1 MFKVLKPH
9 IPDFFG
15 EDLNLLQG
23 LGEHLG
29 RRNRGYGF
37 AIRDVKEMLTEVRSC
52 SSTNWTLPERAT
64 LIEARQ
70 AYRSSIGIRVPRLV
84 QPLCTSRITAMSEEN
99 GVKVTDA
106 FRRWPLRRTRVAEQL
121 VEAILA
127 VPLFSRAQRPSFMP
141 ILMPGICS
149 MTKPTGTDRPRLGS
163 GGTAHPRVK
172 APATGPYAEDDLARS
187 RGGLRGHPALAVRE
201 KRNVIERVVH
211 RFFDQLPATAS
222 PGRSMPCGC
231 SMRSPSTAF
240 TFPLHCSCSG
250 RFS

>member
-1 MFKVLKPH
+1 MPGLQKLGQVLARDRRLAPPLRKALVELENGMSDVTAAQIRAIIMDQLGARLETFAVKLESSIFSEASVSAVMRSPRKNAGRERERAVFKVLKPH

-29 RRNRGYGF
+29 RRNRGYG
-37 AIRDVKEMLTEVRSC
+37 SC
-52 SSTNWTLPERAT
+52 HPRCQGNADGGAADAPARTGLYPRAAT

-106 FRRWPLRRTRVAEQL
+106 FRRSPYAAPAWPNNWSRRFWPSPYSPAR
-121 VEAILA
+121 
-127 VPLFSRAQRPSFMP
+127 RRPSFMP

-149 MTKPTGTDRPRLGS
+149 MTKRTGS
-163 GGTAHPRVK
+163 
-172 APATGPYAEDDLARS
+172 
-187 RGGLRGHPALAVRE
+187 
-201 KRNVIERVVH
+201 
-211 RFFDQLPATAS
+211 
-222 PGRSMPCGC
+222 
-231 SMRSPSTAF
+231 
-240 TFPLHCSCSG
+240 
-250 RFS
+250 